1 MVHGFAGTH
10 LQTLRQAAALSQRGL
25 ARRAG
30 VAPETI
36 ARLESGA
43 RPARAVT
50 VRKVAAALGVA
61 PETLLDVG
69 ADALPEPVTDALP
82 PDLRASLARHG
93 VAIDAVGADVLTLE
107 ALIEA
112 RGWRY
117 VVEERT
123 PSRPGHRRYHATLFR
138 SDAPSAMLYSAR
150 STGRTELEAVAAALA
165 RMLERD
171 DRHRHDRAA

>member
-1 MVHGFAGTH
+1 MVHEFAGSH
-10 LQTLRQAAALSQRGL
+10 LQTLRQAASLSQRGL

-36 ARLESGA
+36 ARLETGE

-61 PETLLDVG
+61 PETLLDG
-69 ADALPEPVTDALP
+69 NAATLPEPITDPLP
-82 PDLRASLARHG
+82 PDVRAALVRHG
-93 VAIDAVGADVLTLE
+93 VTSDGAGTDVPLE

-150 STGRTELEAVAAALA
+150 STGRTEFEAVAAALA
-165 RMLERD
+165 RMLDRD
-171 DRHRHDRAA
+171 HQRRHDQAA

>member
-1 MVHGFAGTH
+1 
-10 LQTLRQAAALSQRGL
+10 LREAASLSQRGL

-36 ARLESGA
+36 ARLETGA
-43 RPARAVT
+43 RPARALT

-61 PETLLDVG
+61 PETLLDG
-69 ADALPEPVTDALP
+69 DADVLAEPATDDLP
-82 PDLRASLARHG
+82 PDLRAALARHG
-93 VAIDAVGADVLTLE
+93 VTIDAAGADVLSLE
-107 ALIEA
+107 ALIEG

-123 PSRPGHRRYHATLFR
+123 PSRPGHRRFHATLFR

-150 STGRTELEAVAAALA
+150 STGRTELEAVAAALS

-171 DRHRHDRAA
+171 HRRHDRAA